1 MIRGMYTSA
10 SGMTSSLEQMDV
22 IANNMANVNSP
33 AYKEKQ
39 NVFKSFPENDLV
51 RTDDQETNTPMG
63 NIDSRP
69 PIGSMATGVTADGTY
84 TNFSQGSLRSTD
96 NPLDVALEGKGFFA
110 VQLPGD
116 GERAYT
122 RDGTFKL
129 NDQNQLVTS
138 SGRRILGTNGQ
149 PIQLPGDSSG
159 VTITPD
165 GNIYDQNQQQFGQLR
180 VVQFE
185 NPQKLREM
193 GENLYRQGEN
203 NDVQF
208 PAEDVKVRQGVTE
221 QPNFSPVKQMTRM
234 IEVSKRYEMNSQ
246 VLKQHDSTLGEAIS
260 QVGRT

>member
-10 SGMTSSLEQMDV
+10 SGMTTSLNQMGV
-22 IANNMANVNSP
+22 IGNNLSNVNTP

-39 NVFKSFPENDLV
+39 NVYKTFPEQDLV
-51 RTDDQETNTPMG
+51 RTNDQETATSDVNF
-63 NIDSRP
+63 DKRP
-69 PIGSMATGVTADGTY
+69 EIGSLGTGVASDGTY
-84 TNFSQGSLRSTD
+84 TNYTQGSLRKTE
-96 NPLDVALEGKGFFA
+96 NPLDVALEGKGFFT
-110 VQLPGD
+110 VQMPE

-138 SGRRILGTNGQ
+138 SGRRILGTNGE
-149 PIQLPGDSSG
+149 PIQLPADSSG

-165 GNIYDQNQQQFGQLR
+165 GNIYDSNDQLISQFR

-185 NPQKLREM
+185 NPQKLREL

-208 PAEDVKVRQGVTE
+208 PAEDVLVRQGVVE
-221 QPNFSPVKQMTRM
+221 QPNFSPVKQMTSM

-246 VLKQHDSTLGEAIS
+246 VLKQQNSSLGQAIS
-260 QVGRT
+260 QVGRP